1 MWSNRRQLGL
11 YCCALLSTKYCQL
24 DSMCDSQFFRFP
36 IMVSYHH
43 QGGWTSIS
51 GLLVNLVF
59 PIPPS
64 THPLYSCTRTVFHLA
79 FNTGTITFQYLS
91 ILTQVWQ
98 KTKQNDTLLQT
109 VGTTSQSH
117 PSPLISANRYIGFI
131 ESYRDPYGVRGEYEC
146 EYVTALSRWMGVG
159 VCEQVDGSRGV

>member
-11 YCCALLSTKYCQL
+11 YCCALLSTKYCHL

-51 GLLVNLVF
+51 GLLVNFVF

-64 THPLYSCTRTVFHLA
+64 THPLYSCTRTVFHGA

-98 KTKQNDTLLQT
+98 KTKTK
-109 VGTTSQSH
+109 
-117 PSPLISANRYIGFI
+117 RYIATDSWHNVSVAPI
-131 ESYRDPYGVRGEYEC
+131 PSDLC
-146 EYVTALSRWMGVG
+146 Q
-159 VCEQVDGSRGV
+159 QVHWIY